1 MTETYTSF
9 LKACKENNWLY
20 SGLIYIGNNIAEVK
34 RLLHKKC
41 SYKVVDVK
49 IHFVDY
55 KQSDLFGEVYHER
68 KKRICEKK
76 NNFSAP
82 RNSRS
87 EVRRHQFF
95 STDFI
100 PLLARWTSAK
110 SGGLLVVYSS

>member
-20 SGLIYIGNNIAEVK
+20 SGLIYIGNIAEVK

-55 KQSDLFGEVYHER
+55 KQSDLIFPRVKSITRGKKESVKR
-68 KKRICEKK
+68 KIIL
-76 NNFSAP
+76 
-82 RNSRS
+82 
-87 EVRRHQFF
+87 VRH
-95 STDFI
+95 
-100 PLLARWTSAK
+100 
-110 SGGLLVVYSS
+110 